1 LAPVGSIWFHPGPFG
16 SIWVHLG
23 ICRSLTNLSKQSSLT
38 NLSKRRSLTN
48 LSKQSSLTN
57 LPKRRSLTN
66 LSKRRSLTNLSKRRS
81 LTNLSKRRSR
91 TNLCKQRSQLGK
103 CGSIHVLEP
112 PSYQS
117 LFLHLCST
125 RQSLPSDVACINK
138 PKEIRH
144 SPHSTLRRIQ
154 PYIRRTNCVQ
164 SYAHVHPYPYAQ
176 LGVITIIHLHRIVFA
191 CIDLSSAYRIPS
203 KTLAAYS

>member
-1 LAPVGSIWFHPGPFG
+1 M
-16 SIWVHLG
+16 
-23 ICRSLTNLSKQSSLT
+23 SLTNLSKEW
-38 NLSKRRSLTN
+38 
-48 LSKQSSLTN
+48 
-57 LPKRRSLTN
+57 PLTN

-81 LTNLSKRRSR
+81 LTNLSKRRSL

-138 PKEIRH
+138 PKELRH

-154 PYIRRTNCVQ
+154 PYIRRTNCVK
-164 SYAHVHPYPYAQ
+164 SYAHVHPYSYAQ

-203 KTLAAYS
+203 KTLAAYSYSSNHLLCLSHAHSTTIASSPNRESFSRNGLIYFNLAKSRQVWSNIV